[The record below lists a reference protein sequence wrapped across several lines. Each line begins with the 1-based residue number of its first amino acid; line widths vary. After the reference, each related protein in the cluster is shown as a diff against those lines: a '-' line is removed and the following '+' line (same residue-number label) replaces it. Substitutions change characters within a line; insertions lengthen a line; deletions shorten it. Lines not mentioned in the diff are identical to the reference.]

1 MNLSL
6 LDKMMN
12 GHQYK
17 YSIDNSYKFIE
28 DASFN
33 LPTLIKKSGKDSYK
47 VYNIPCSFDIETT
60 SIGEETNKQA
70 FMWVWMFGINGVSIY
85 GRTWNEYKT
94 LMELV
99 AEKLELGEDK
109 RLICYAHNLGYEFQ
123 FMRKY
128 FKWSTV
134 FASSKRTP
142 IYGVTDTGIE
152 YRCSY
157 ILTNEKL
164 ENVGNNLKKYKVQKM
179 VGDLDYELIR
189 TWATPIT
196 KKELGYCI
204 NDIKVVMCHI
214 QEEIERCGGITKIP
228 LTKTGYVREYV
239 RNECF
244 KSRKRYQGLMSALT
258 VEADEYVK
266 LKQAFQGGFTHANA
280 DYSTLLM
287 EFIQSYDLTSSY
299 PTVMV
304 AEKFPMSKGKNV
316 KIENSEHFYRNL
328 NTYCCLFTIM
338 MKDVKLKDGVGD
350 APISRSKCTKL
361 VNVIADNGRIRQCDY
376 LEMVCTEVDFQVY
389 ARFYNFKFICDSMTI
404 YEKGYL
410 PKPIVTSI
418 LKFYRDKTTLKD
430 VEGKEEEYAQSKS
443 MINSIYGMIVM
454 DIVRDEIYYSN
465 DSGWD
470 DKKPDIAKQIEDYN
484 TNKNRFLFYPWGV
497 WVTAYARRNLFM
509 GILECGKDY
518 VYSDTDSIKLL
529 NKENHQ
535 EFISKYNEN
544 IRLKLRKAMQF
555 HGLDSDSCEPKNP
568 KGKVKPLGVWDDDG
582 YYSKYKTL
590 GAKRYLMLTED
601 GELKLTCAGVGK
613 KEACKYLKET
623 YENPFT
629 AFEDGLYIP
638 PEYTG
643 KMTHT
648 YIDQN
653 YTGRVTDYTGIEVEV
668 NQKSSI
674 HLSKCEFTIGMSQE
688 YMELLAD
695 IQTVER
701 VI

>member
-1 MNLSL
+1 MT
-6 LDKMMN
+6 N

-17 YSIDNSYKFIE
+17 YSYKHAIDFINE
-28 DASFN
+28 ASFN
-33 LPTLIKKSGKDSYK
+33 LTTLIKKSGSKTYK

-60 SIGEETNKQA
+60 SIGTEKDKQA
-70 FMWVWMFGINGVSIY
+70 FMYIWMFGINGVCIY
-85 GRTWNEYKT
+85 GRTWEQYQ
-94 LMELV
+94 ELINIV
-99 AEKLELGEDK
+99 VEKLELGEDK
-109 RLICYAHNLGYEFQ
+109 RLICYSHNLGYEFQ

-128 FKWSTV
+128 FRWTSV
-134 FASSKRTP
+134 FASSQRTP
-142 IYGVTDTGIE
+142 IYALTDNGIE

-164 ENVGNNLKKYKVQKM
+164 EDVGKHLKKYQVEKM
-179 VGDLDYELIR
+179 VGDLDYNKIR
-189 TWATPIT
+189 THVTPIT
-196 KKELGYCI
+196 TKELGYCI

-244 KSRKRYQGLMSALT
+244 KNRHRYQNLMRSLT
-258 VEADEYVK
+258 ITPDEYIK

-280 DYSTLLM
+280 EYSNLLM
-287 EFIQSYDLTSSY
+287 EFIKSYDLTSSY
-299 PTVMV
+299 PTAMV
-304 AEKFPMSKGKNV
+304 AEKFPMSKGKIV
-316 KIENSEHFYRNL
+316 KVENPEHFFRNL
-328 NTYCCLFTIM
+328 NTYCCLFTVM
-338 MKDVKLKDGVGD
+338 LKDVKLKEGVGD
-350 APISRSKCTKL
+350 APISKSKCTKA
-361 VNVIADNGRIRQCDY
+361 VGAIVDNGRIRKCEY

-389 ARFYNFKFICDSMTI
+389 TKFYNFSFICEEMTI

-410 PKPIVTSI
+410 PKPIVMSI
-418 LKFYRDKTTLKD
+418 LKFYWDKTTLKD
-430 VEGKEEEYAQSKS
+430 VEGKEQEYAQSKS

-454 DIVRDEIYYSN
+454 DIVRNEIYYN
-465 DSGWD
+465 DDSGWD
-470 DKKPDIAKQIEDYN
+470 GIDADIAEQIEKYN
-484 TNKNRFLFYPWGV
+484 SSKNRFLFYPWGV

-509 GILECGKDY
+509 GILECGNDY
-518 VYSDTDSIKLL
+518 VYSDTDSVKML
-529 NKENHQ
+529 NWENHV
-535 EFISKYNEN
+535 EFIIKYNEN
-544 IRLKLRKAMQF
+544 ITLKLHKAMQF
-555 HGLDSDSCEPKNP
+555 HGLNADSCEPKNP
-568 KGKVKPLGVWDDDG
+568 KGTVKPLGIWDDDG
-582 YYSKYKTL
+582 FYVKYKTL
-590 GAKRYLMLTED
+590 GAKRYLMLTKD

-629 AFEDGLYIP
+629 AFANELYIP
-638 PEYTG
+638 PEHTG

-653 YTGRVTDYTGIEVEV
+653 YTGNVVDYMGNMAEV

-674 HLSKCEFTIGMSQE
+674 HLEKCEFTIGMSQE

-701 VI
+701 VL